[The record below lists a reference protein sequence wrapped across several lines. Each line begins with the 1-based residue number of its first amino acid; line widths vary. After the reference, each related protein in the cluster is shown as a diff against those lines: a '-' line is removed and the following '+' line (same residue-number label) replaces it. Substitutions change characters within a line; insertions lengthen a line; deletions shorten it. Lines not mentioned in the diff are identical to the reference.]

1 MRGEQR
7 LELGFQEWIYNV
19 SVNRVIATQT
29 PTNIFPT
36 LSYYV
41 IKITF
46 FKVN

>member
-19 SVNRVIATQT
+19 SVNRVIVTQT
-29 PTNIFPT
+29 PTNILPT
-36 LSYYV
+36 LLYNV